1 MLQEKTVEARTLEL
15 LVRLMKDEAFDSFF
29 LVGGTALALQI
40 GHRKS
45 IDIDLFSLLSFDT
58 MTFLEFLIE
67 KYHFEDEFQA
77 KNTLK
82 GTIDGVKIDFLT
94 HAYPLVEALNCEN
107 GIRFAG
113 IRDIAAMK
121 MNAIVG
127 NGTRLKDFTDVAFLS
142 SHICFSD
149 MLDAYCKKYTS
160 VNPVIAAKAITY
172 FDDIDFNVPVELIH
186 GRLQWK
192 KIEKRIH
199 QMLRYPDRIFEIIK
213 F

>member
-15 LVRLMKDEAFDSFF
+15 LVRLMKDEALSNFF

-45 IDIDLFSLLSFDT
+45 VDIDLFSLSSFDT
-58 MTFLEFLIE
+58 MLFLELLAE
-67 KYHFEDEFQA
+67 KYHFEVEFQA

-82 GTIDGVKIDFLT
+82 GTIEEVKVDLLT
-94 HAYPLVEALNCEN
+94 HAYPLVEELNYEN
-107 GIRFAG
+107 GIRFSG

-121 MNAIVG
+121 LNAIVG

-142 SHICFSD
+142 SHICLRD
-149 MLDAYCKKYTS
+149 MLEAYCKKYAS
-160 VNPVIAAKAITY
+160 VNPVIAAKAIT
-172 FDDIDFNVPVELIH
+172 FFGDIDFYVPVELIQ
-186 GRLQWK
+186 GRFQWK
-192 KIEKRIH
+192 KVENRINH
-199 QMLRYPDRIFEIIK
+199 MLLHTDRIFENIK

>member
-15 LVRLMKDEAFDSFF
+15 LTRLMKDDALNSFF

-45 IDIDLFSLLSFDT
+45 VDLDLFNLSPFDT
-58 MTFLEFLIE
+58 LPLFEVLSE
-67 KYHFEDEFQA
+67 KYHFEVEFQA

-82 GTIDGVKIDFLT
+82 GTVEGVKIDFIT
-94 HAYPLVEALNCEN
+94 HAYPLVEELNLEN

-121 MNAIVG
+121 LNAIVG

-142 SHICFSD
+142 SHISLED
-149 MLDAYCKKYTS
+149 MLNAYCRKYTS
-160 VNPVIAAKAITY
+160 VNPVIAAKAIT
-172 FDDIDFNVPVELIH
+172 FFGDIIFNVPIELVH
-186 GRLQWK
+186 GKFQWK
-192 KIEKRIH
+192 KVENRIN
-199 QMLRYPDRIFEIIK
+199 QMLRHPDRIFENIK